1 MDRLIKALNIFLLYG
16 NPEYPTHCEHD
27 TLYIV
32 GIDPNEVSEEH
43 KKELDELGF
52 FINEEQDGFCSFHY
66 GSA

>member
-32 GIDPNEVSEEH
+32 GIDPDEVSEEH
-43 KKELDELGF
+43 KQELEQLGF
-52 FINEEQDGFCSFHY
+52 IIDDDNCFISYEF